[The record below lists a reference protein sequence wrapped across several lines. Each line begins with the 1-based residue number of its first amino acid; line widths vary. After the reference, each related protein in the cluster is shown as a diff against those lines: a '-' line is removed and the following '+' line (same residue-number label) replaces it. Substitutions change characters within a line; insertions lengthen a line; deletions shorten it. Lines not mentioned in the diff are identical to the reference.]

1 MKMFPQ
7 DLQFKIGE
15 TMTWK
20 VQKPK
25 FDQLSK
31 RNRIELFKEF
41 ISQVKNKYDNE

>member
-7 DLQFKIGE
+7 VLQFKIGE

-25 FDQLSK
+25 FDQVSK
-31 RNRIELFKEF
+31 RISVEIFKKF
-41 ISQVKNKYDNE
+41 LNQVKNKYIC